1 MFFVADKPASRK
13 QQQLG
18 FGRSTGRGKV
28 VIFRQCDLQLMKLA
42 AGTTGNWKLETASY
56 NIAEDRRQINMFA
69 I

>member
-42 AGTTGNWKLETASY
+42 VGTTGNWKQLATT
-56 NIAEDRRQINMFA
+56 
-69 I
+69 